1 MRRIIALARDYAT
14 RRTVFG
20 KKLCDIPLHTR
31 VLAKMEAEFRG
42 CLHFVFNT
50 IYLLGLSE
58 CNKAT
63 KEELEILRLIIPLQ
77 KLYTAKK
84 AVQIVSEGLE
94 AIGGQGYMEDTNLAG
109 YLRDVQVLPIWEG
122 KNNFFSHS

>member
-1 MRRIIALARDYAT
+1 ISILYRLGALSGMRRLIAISRDYAT

-20 KKLCDIPLHTR
+20 KKLCDVPLHTR

-42 CLHFVFNT
+42 CLHLLFNT

-63 KEELEILRLIIPLQ
+63 KSDLEILRLITPLE
-77 KLYTAKK
+77 KLYTAKQ
-84 AVQIVSEGLE
+84 AVKVISEGLE
-94 AIGGQGYMEDTNLAG
+94 AIGGQGYMEDTNIA
-109 YLRDVQVLPIWEG
+109 
-122 KNNFFSHS
+122 